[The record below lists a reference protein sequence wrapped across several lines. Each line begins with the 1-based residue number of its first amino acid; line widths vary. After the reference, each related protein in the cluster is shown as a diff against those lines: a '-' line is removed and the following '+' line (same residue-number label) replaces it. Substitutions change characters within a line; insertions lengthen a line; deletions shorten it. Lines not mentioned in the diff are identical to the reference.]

1 MFKVIFMALSA
12 IVNYLISDFLI
23 KGVIFLSVYF
33 LTSELLPVVI
43 EMLVSRKLIPDL
55 NALFGQLPESMWYF
69 FNIFQ
74 IPMAISLMISAM
86 ISRFVRRMPFIG

>member
-55 NALFGQLPESMWYF
+55 NALFW
-69 FNIFQ
+69 
-74 IPMAISLMISAM
+74 AIA
-86 ISRFVRRMPFIG
+86 

>member
-69 FNIFQ
+69 RIIIIMLN
-74 IPMAISLMISAM
+74 
-86 ISRFVRRMPFIG
+86 R

>member
-55 NALFGQLPESMWYF
+55 NALFGQLP
-69 FNIFQ
+69 
-74 IPMAISLMISAM
+74 
-86 ISRFVRRMPFIG
+86 

>member
-43 EMLVSRKLIPDL
+43 E
-55 NALFGQLPESMWYF
+55 NAC
-69 FNIFQ
+69 
-74 IPMAISLMISAM
+74 
-86 ISRFVRRMPFIG
+86 V

>member
-55 NALFGQLPESMWYF
+55 NALFGQLPEVCG
-69 FNIFQ
+69 IF
-74 IPMAISLMISAM
+74 
-86 ISRFVRRMPFIG
+86 

>member
-69 FNIFQ
+69 
-74 IPMAISLMISAM
+74 
-86 ISRFVRRMPFIG
+86 

>member
-43 EMLVSRKLIPDL
+43 EMLCLE
-55 NALFGQLPESMWYF
+55 N
-69 FNIFQ
+69 
-74 IPMAISLMISAM
+74 
-86 ISRFVRRMPFIG
+86 

>member
-55 NALFGQLPESMWYF
+55 NAFIW
-69 FNIFQ
+69 
-74 IPMAISLMISAM
+74 AIA
-86 ISRFVRRMPFIG
+86 